1 MMKNK
6 TVEQLGTVV
15 VGKWTVTGVLIDDC
29 VILRGKCADRELSK
43 KYPYSRVAKK
53 INEDFNQWVTDKF
66 SFEV

>member
-29 VILRGKCADRELSK
+29 VILRGKCG
-43 KYPYSRVAKK
+43 
-53 INEDFNQWVTDKF
+53 DK
-66 SFEV
+66 